1 MAGSIATHP
10 KRKGEANSIKKLE
23 MFLHFCK
30 RSEWDWKMFGTVLEM
45 RKYALH
51 YHLWYDTHPR
61 QRSIKCKTDNWWSG
75 SREHLLQKSSKR
87 PIIEFR
93 FGISSSLPRFHALN
107 PVIWKFWK
115 SISCCTRIWQL
126 RTGGLFPFRII
137 LYYACALQFHGF
149 VELLLICRRLCG
161 IDDLWW
167 FWRRVAKTLAQ
178 SVLITYFF

>member
-1 MAGSIATHP
+1 M
-10 KRKGEANSIKKLE
+10 RLE
-23 MFLHFCK
+23 NVWHGFRNEEVCITL
-30 RSEWDWKMFGTVLEM
+30 
-45 RKYALH
+45 

-178 SVLITYFF
+178 SVLITYFFNDRNPIHLLVSTVAVFGPKIYWCML

>member
-1 MAGSIATHP
+1 M
-10 KRKGEANSIKKLE
+10 RLE
-23 MFLHFCK
+23 NVWHDFRNEEVCITL
-30 RSEWDWKMFGTVLEM
+30 
-45 RKYALH
+45 

-149 VELLLICRRLCG
+149 VELLLILS
-161 IDDLWW
+161 
-167 FWRRVAKTLAQ
+167 KTLWDRRFVMILAAG
-178 SVLITYFF
+178 SKNPGSKCINHVFFFNDRNPIHLLASTVAVFGPKIYWCML